1 MLATDPAL
9 ENPNLIAFIP
19 FLYLAWADADLTDQE
34 INDLREAIMAFG
46 WLTDSERE
54 YLYAHLNPAQ
64 APSPHT
70 LKGWQQIIRHH
81 ADQMSDELKRTLAT
95 TGLRLADVHT
105 QRISPSAEIKNAL
118 ERVEVQ
124 LGVLSRESPY
134 HIQRQAHPSQTN
146 AVNTT
151 KSFDPQLIRAVLEGD
166 DRATIDQVKALLVQ
180 EEFDFVS
187 PYMSVQQYRE
197 QVLNWCKLLAEK
209 GLGNTA
215 YPTEYGG
222 EDDIKKYFTVMETLS
237 YHDLSMVIK
246 FGVQFGLWG
255 MSVLYLG
262 TKKHHDQYLRPIG
275 SLKLP
280 GCFAMTETGHGSNVK
295 GLETTATYDHQ
306 EGMITIHSPHK
317 QAGKEYIGN
326 AAAHGQMATVFAKLV
341 IEGVDYGVNAFIVP
355 LRNQQGELL
364 PGIRI
369 EDNGH
374 KMGLNGVDN
383 GRIWFDQVKIDRD
396 AMLDRYASIDD
407 EGKFNSPISSDN
419 RRFFTML
426 STLVG
431 GRVGIGR
438 SALSA
443 AKSGL
448 TIAIKYAE
456 QRLQFGPE
464 NGQEVPILNYRSH
477 QRRLF
482 PLLANAYAGHFALRY
497 LTQRFLSR
505 TREDMKEVEA
515 LAAGLK
521 AWSTWNTT
529 RTLQECREALGGK
542 GYLSENRI
550 DRLKNDTE
558 IYTTFEGDNTV
569 LMQLV
574 AKSRLAEFKK
584 EFADINFFGMVNF
597 IADKARINIA
607 EKNPIAVRET
617 SSEHLLDHE
626 FHLKAFRY
634 REMRILKSAA
644 TRFKYYID
652 QGMDS
657 FDAFNQTQYHMLK
670 VGFAYIERVMLE
682 QFLEAIQQVEDETSR
697 RILNRLCQLFAL
709 SQIEQHKGWYLE
721 NGYME
726 GVKTK
731 AIRKEVDQLCW
742 ELREEAPGLVE
753 AFGIPEKLL
762 PALITDD

>member
-1 MLATDPAL
+1 
-9 ENPNLIAFIP
+9 
-19 FLYLAWADADLTDQE
+19 
-34 INDLREAIMAFG
+34 
-46 WLTDSERE
+46 
-54 YLYAHLNPAQ
+54 
-64 APSPHT
+64 
-70 LKGWQQIIRHH
+70 
-81 ADQMSDELKRTLAT
+81 
-95 TGLRLADVHT
+95 
-105 QRISPSAEIKNAL
+105 
-118 ERVEVQ
+118 
-124 LGVLSRESPY
+124 
-134 HIQRQAHPSQTN
+134 
-146 AVNTT
+146 
-151 KSFDPQLIRAVLEGD
+151 
-166 DRATIDQVKALLVQ
+166 
-180 EEFDFVS
+180 
-187 PYMSVQQYRE
+187 
-197 QVLNWCKLLAEK
+197 
-209 GLGNTA
+209 
-215 YPTEYGG
+215 
-222 EDDIKKYFTVMETLS
+222 
-237 YHDLSMVIK
+237 
-246 FGVQFGLWG
+246 
-255 MSVLYLG
+255 
-262 TKKHHDQYLRPIG
+262 
-275 SLKLP
+275 
-280 GCFAMTETGHGSNVK
+280 
-295 GLETTATYDHQ
+295 
-306 EGMITIHSPHK
+306 
-317 QAGKEYIGN
+317 
-326 AAAHGQMATVFAKLV
+326 
-341 IEGVDYGVNAFIVP
+341 
-355 LRNQQGELL
+355 
-364 PGIRI
+364 
-369 EDNGH
+369 
-374 KMGLNGVDN
+374 
-383 GRIWFDQVKIDRD
+383 
-396 AMLDRYASIDD
+396 
-407 EGKFNSPISSDN
+407 
-419 RRFFTML
+419 
-426 STLVG
+426 
-431 GRVGIGR
+431 
-438 SALSA
+438 
-443 AKSGL
+443 
-448 TIAIKYAE
+448 
-456 QRLQFGPE
+456 
-464 NGQEVPILNYRSH
+464 
-477 QRRLF
+477 
-482 PLLANAYAGHFALRY
+482 
-497 LTQRFLSR
+497 
-505 TREDMKEVEA
+505 MKEVEA

-529 RTLQECREALGGK
+529 HTLQECREALGGK